1 MGLPSIFNLVSK
13 FLIPS
18 SQGATTVQR
27 TEAEAEQKPLTS
39 IDRGN
44 AAVTRETNQ
53 QEDLNL
59 KQQLHAT
66 VEPDPAKAVVVS
78 GNQEIPNQELLA
90 MAQERAKKDPAFNVA
105 LTKASIPDGIEVKIS
120 KDTIQKVLTFAE
132 PFLPDFKGNLDRFL
146 SKPFDKPTTGIE
158 LMEKFFSIPLAR
170 KILDATGN
178 YMGELSSKA
187 AVLHPEQTQAATVP
201 TPA

>member
-1 MGLPSIFNLVSK
+1 MGLPSIFNLVNK
-13 FLIPS
+13 FLTPS

-27 TEAEAEQKPLTS
+27 TGAEAEQKSATPLEHP
-39 IDRGN
+39 
-44 AAVTRETNQ
+44 VRETNLN
-53 QEDLNL
+53 ELNL
-59 KQQLHAT
+59 HQQKLHAP
-66 VEPDPAKAVVVS
+66 VEPESVQAAEAVVVS
-78 GNQEIPNQELLA
+78 NDQQFSNKELLA
-90 MAQERAKKDPAFNVA
+90 MANKAAKEDPKFRAAMLEMA
-105 LTKASIPDGIEVKIS
+105 IPHDGIKIGIS
-120 KDTIQKVLTFAE
+120 KETIQKVLTFIE
-132 PFLPDFKGNLDRFL
+132 PFLRDVKGNLDKLL

-187 AVLHPEQTQAATVP
+187 AVLHPEQTQATAA

>member
-1 MGLPSIFNLVSK
+1 MGFGSLLGLAKLFTGAAPQPSTIEREIQQPPTTPLEQEVNALLPK
-13 FLIPS
+13 T
-18 SQGATTVQR
+18 SQQ
-27 TEAEAEQKPLTS
+27 
-39 IDRGN
+39 D
-44 AAVTRETNQ
+44 
-53 QEDLNL
+53 L

-66 VEPDPAKAVVVS
+66 VEPDPLKAVVVS
-78 GNQEIPNQELLA
+78 DYEKLSNEKLLDMAKERAKENPELRAAMLEMAIPDDGIKIGISKKTIQELL
-90 MAQERAKKDPAFNVA
+90 
-105 LTKASIPDGIEVKIS
+105 
-120 KDTIQKVLTFAE
+120 TFVE
-132 PFLPDFKGNLDRFL
+132 PFLRDFKGNFDKFL

>member
-53 QEDLNL
+53 QEDPNL

-66 VEPDPAKAVVVS
+66 VEPAPAKAVVVS
-78 GNQEIPNQELLA
+78 NEKSLDMAKEDPKLRAAMLEMAIPDDGIKIGISKKTIQELL
-90 MAQERAKKDPAFNVA
+90 
-105 LTKASIPDGIEVKIS
+105 
-120 KDTIQKVLTFAE
+120 TFVE
-132 PFLPDFKGNLDRFL
+132 PFLRDFKGNFDKFL
-146 SKPFDKPTTGIE
+146 SKPFDKPTTGAE
-158 LMEKFFSIPLAR
+158 LIKKLFSIPLAR
-170 KILDATGN
+170 EILDATGN
-178 YMGELSSKA
+178 YLEELSSKA
-187 AVLHPEQTQAATVP
+187 AVLHPEKTQAATVP

>member
-1 MGLPSIFNLVSK
+1 MGLNLLTTLATSLFPSVAPQQPSIIQK
-13 FLIPS
+13 TDG
-18 SQGATTVQR
+18 Q
-27 TEAEAEQKPLTS
+27 QKPATP
-39 IDRGN
+39 IEQVN
-44 AAVTRETNQ
+44 AILPTPSEQ
-53 QEDLNL
+53 DLL
-59 KQQLHAT
+59 KEQLQLHAT
-66 VEPDPAKAVVVS
+66 VESGPVKPETAIPDDGIKIGIS
-78 GNQEIPNQELLA
+78 KKTIQELL
-90 MAQERAKKDPAFNVA
+90 
-105 LTKASIPDGIEVKIS
+105 
-120 KDTIQKVLTFAE
+120 TFIE
-132 PFLPDFKGNLDRFL
+132 PFLRDVKGNLDKLL